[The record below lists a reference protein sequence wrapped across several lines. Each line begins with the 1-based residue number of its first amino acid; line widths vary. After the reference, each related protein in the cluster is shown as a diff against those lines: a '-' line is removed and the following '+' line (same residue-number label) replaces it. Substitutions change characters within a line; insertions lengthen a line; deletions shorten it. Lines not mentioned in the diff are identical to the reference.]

1 VKHLAA
7 EAANLEQEEKVRK
20 KQSTEGAGKKGARG
34 ARATRSAGKRKADGD
49 GREKESRFA
58 GFGFLLSYVLIVGLR
73 KRKRT

>member
-1 VKHLAA
+1 VKRLAA

-20 KQSTEGAGKKGARG
+20 KQSTEGAGKKGAR
-34 ARATRSAGKRKADGD
+34 ATRSAGKRKADGD
-49 GREKESRFA
+49 GGEKESRFA